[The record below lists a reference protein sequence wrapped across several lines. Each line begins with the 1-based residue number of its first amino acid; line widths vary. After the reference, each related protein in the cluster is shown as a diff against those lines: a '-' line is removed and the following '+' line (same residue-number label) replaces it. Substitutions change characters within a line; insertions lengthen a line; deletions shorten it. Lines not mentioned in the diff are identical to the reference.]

1 VCSKPSSYSFLMNAI
16 STEKVAG
23 MFATIVI
30 ILPSKFTGGS
40 LKLSHARESTIV
52 DAAPHS
58 LFATHVAAWYTDVY
72 HSVSPVQSGYRLAL
86 SYNLI
91 HTNAPSLKPTLAG
104 MSVEAQELRHVMLS
118 WKQAYDPEKIIY
130 LLDHMYSEYNLRAST
145 LKGKDAAR
153 VAHLRAVAEE
163 LRFRVCL
170 VTAELHQSGQAEDD
184 GYYGPNYSLEDVE
197 ESEFKITDAFDLN
210 GNDIEL
216 HQDLEV
222 DDDDCIP
229 YPLSKTD
236 LDEEEYEGYQGNVRI
251 FVQLDA

>member
-1 VCSKPSSYSFLMNAI
+1 VYSRPSNYAFLTNAI
-16 STEKVAG
+16 STEKVPG

-30 ILPSKFTGGS
+30 LLPSMFTGGS

-58 LFATHVAAWYTDVY
+58 LFSTHVAAWYTDVY

-118 WKQAYDPEKIIY
+118 WKQSIDPEKIVY
-130 LLDHMYSEYNLRAST
+130 LLDHMYSEVNLRAST
-145 LKGKDAAR
+145 LKGKDTAR
-153 VAHLRAVAEE
+153 VTHLRAIAEE

-170 VTAELHQSGQAEDD
+170 VTVELHESGQADD
-184 GYYGPNYSLEDVE
+184 YGSSYSFGEVD
-197 ESEFKITDAFDLN
+197 ESEFKITDAFDLD
-210 GNDIEL
+210 GHDIEL
-216 HQDLEV
+216 NEDLEV
-222 DDDDCIP
+222 EDEDCIP

-236 LDEEEYEGYQGNVRI
+236 PDEEEYEGYQGNVRI
-251 FVQLDA
+251 FVQRDA